1 MIDRD
6 FVEAISE
13 QAEKASGVQTF
24 LAPGD
29 EGRRIRVYDR
39 EKNEIDVIEGTPK
52 PRTDTVHRID
62 DVVSVTTRRLSEKRM
77 ADAGVSAE
85 VYVGD
90 ERIVSIFTE
99 AAGFRG
105 ESVQLPLH
113 RNAAYEAVR
122 SLAKQPKWFEH
133 QEFVDF
139 LRITLAGCV
148 NPNDFKTFKSLRF
161 QNADNG
167 ASTVNVGRE
176 SMDRSINRAT
186 LTADGADIPET
197 VSLSMPVYD
206 ECIDSESLLR
216 WTVTCAVAIDTQ
228 NRRVTIRPMA
238 HELDTA
244 ARAAKT
250 WLLSRLQDV
259 PDGVLCVTGSPSPA

>member
-6 FVEAISE
+6 FVDAIQELSE
-13 QAEKASGVQTF
+13 GASGIQEFT
-24 LAPGD
+24 APGD
-29 EGRRIRVYDR
+29 EGRRVRVYDR
-39 EKNEIDVIEGTPK
+39 KKNEIGVIEGTAM
-52 PRTDTVHRID
+52 PRVDTVHRIED
-62 DVVSVTTRRLSEKRM
+62 IVSVTTRRLAEKRL

-85 VYVGD
+85 VFVGD
-90 ERIVSIFTE
+90 ERIVSVFTE

-105 ESVQLPLH
+105 ESVSLPLH
-113 RNAAYEAVR
+113 RNAAYEAVKT
-122 SLAKQPKWFEH
+122 LAKQPRWFEH
-133 QEFVDF
+133 QDFVDF

-186 LTADGADIPET
+186 LTGDGADIPET
-197 VSLSMPVYD
+197 ITLDIPVYD
-206 ECIDSESLLR
+206 ECLDYGNLLR
-216 WTVTCAVAIDTQ
+216 WDVTCAVAIDTQ

-238 HELDTA
+238 HELDAA
-244 ARAAKT
+244 AREAKT
-250 WLLSRLQDV
+250 WLLSRLDGV
-259 PDGVLCVTGSPSPA
+259 PEGVLCVTGSPSPA